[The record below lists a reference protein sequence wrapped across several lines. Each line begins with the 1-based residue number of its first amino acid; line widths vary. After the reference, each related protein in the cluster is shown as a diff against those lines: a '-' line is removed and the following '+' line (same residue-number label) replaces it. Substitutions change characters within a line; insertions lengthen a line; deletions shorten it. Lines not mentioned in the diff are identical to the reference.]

1 MFFEADSKIFVG
13 TTSTKNCKGPLLS
26 TNKAS
31 LIFKSALEEYFSL
44 NSVFLSLE
52 KLFPGPTKLTKPN
65 PMLTDKTV
73 EKRYSIIDLDPILD
87 NLEMSDK
94 DATPLISE
102 ANTKGTAISFNKLTK
117 ITPKGFIQSFVK
129 LFKLR

>member
-44 NSVFLSLE
+44 NSIFLSFE
-52 KLFPGPTKLTKPN
+52 KLFPGPTKLTKHKPI
-65 PMLTDKTV
+65 LTERIV
-73 EKRYSIIDLDPILD
+73 EKSRTILQTEKRMER
-87 NLEMSDK
+87 NS
-94 DATPLISE
+94 
-102 ANTKGTAISFNKLTK
+102 
-117 ITPKGFIQSFVK
+117 
-129 LFKLR
+129 